1 MDSSRKMKTTSDDR
15 TQPRLLSKTTV
26 CKLLDNVTGRHIEN
40 LVKSGRMPGPVY
52 LGRSPRWRLKELLEW
67 IDSKC
72 PVVDPG
78 KLAQWQAQKNAGT
91 S

>member
-1 MDSSRKMKTTSDDR
+1 MHRNQDMETTPND
-15 TQPRLLSKTTV
+15 QAAPRLLSKTTV

-40 LVKSGRMPGPVY
+40 LVNSGRMPGPVY
-52 LGRSPRWRLKELLEW
+52 LGRSPRWKLKELLEW

-78 KLAQWQAQKNAGT
+78 KLARWQAQKKAG
-91 S
+91 SA